1 MFKSHIK
8 VWHSIQL
15 SNDVE
20 VDIQIVQI
28 QCESGIE
35 AGTLKLE
42 IHNEFWQRLT
52 EISELEKRVSGAKIC
67 TKKRDLVRHIA
78 KTSNQMRKLE
88 KGLTIGG
95 RIIHK

>member
-20 VDIQIVQI
+20 VVVDIQIVQI

-67 TKKRDLVRHIA
+67 TKKRGLARHAIL
-78 KTSNQMRKLE
+78 RKQVIRCESLQK
-88 KGLTIGG
+88 KGFWYDN
-95 RIIHK
+95 